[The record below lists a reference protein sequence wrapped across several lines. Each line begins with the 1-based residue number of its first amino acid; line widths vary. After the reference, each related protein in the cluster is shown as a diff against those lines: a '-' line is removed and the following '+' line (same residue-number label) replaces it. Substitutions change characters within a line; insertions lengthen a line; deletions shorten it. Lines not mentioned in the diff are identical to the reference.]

1 MTSQAIT
8 GACLEIQC
16 TSHAILGACH
26 FIQSANHGIPAKQ
39 CVPLPFQF
47 IKYAC
52 KIIRC
57 TFQAIS
63 LNFQATCTLCNP
75 KSSHESPIPFRAP
88 SCHKII
94 PVISQFI
101 PARSIQ
107 IPFKLS
113 QITHLI
119 SDFFQ
124 AIPDTPQAISE
135 AFQAISNAFQA
146 I

>member
-1 MTSQAIT
+1 MSHFLLKRLLCQIHVSPMTSQAIT

-52 KIIRC
+52 KIIQC

-63 LNFQATCTLCNP
+63 LNFQATCTLCDP

-88 SCHKII
+88 
-94 PVISQFI
+94 Q
-101 PARSIQ
+101 
-107 IPFKLS
+107 LS
-113 QITHLI
+113 QDHSSYLAVY
-119 SDFFQ
+119 S
-124 AIPDTPQAISE
+124 S
-135 AFQAISNAFQA
+135 
-146 I
+146 